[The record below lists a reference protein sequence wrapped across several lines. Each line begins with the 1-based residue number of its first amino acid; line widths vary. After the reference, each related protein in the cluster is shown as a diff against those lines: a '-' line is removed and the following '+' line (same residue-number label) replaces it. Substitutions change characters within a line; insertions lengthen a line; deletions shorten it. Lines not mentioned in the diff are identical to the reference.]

1 MALDTIFH
9 IRYTIVIN
17 TIVQQL
23 NFLHQLNIDVKE
35 NYEYDNDIIPRMM
48 ESILNINLKNQ

>member
-35 NYEYDNDIIPRMM
+35 NYEYDND
-48 ESILNINLKNQ
+48 SIYTNDGIHIEY

>member
-35 NYEYDNDIIPRMM
+35 NYEYDNDIMPRMM
-48 ESILNINLKNQ
+48 ESILNIDLKNQ

>member
-48 ESILNINLKNQ
+48 ESILNIDLKNQ

>member
-35 NYEYDNDIIPRMM
+35 NYEYDNDIILRMM
-48 ESILNINLKNQ
+48 EFISNIDLKNQ

>member
-35 NYEYDNDIIPRMM
+35 NYEYANDILRTNDRIII
-48 ESILNINLKNQ
+48 EN